1 MGCGGVGKLV
11 ANTLWRAGNEVFI
24 LDTNP
29 ESFRYLSEDLKRR
42 AVVGDGTRRDD
53 LVAGGIE
60 DADVFV
66 AVSSSDSANAMA
78 SQMAKHTFHVDK
90 VVCRI
95 NDPASYAMYIE
106 LGLDAVSATQE
117 VSYLIVGKVGG

>member
-11 ANTLWRAGNEVFI
+11 ASTLWRAGNEVVI

-29 ESFRYLSEDLKRR
+29 ESFRHLSEDLKRR
-42 AVVGDGTRRDD
+42 AIVGDGTRRED

-60 DADVFV
+60 EADVFV

-90 VVCRI
+90 VVCRV
-95 NDPASYAMYIE
+95 NDPQSYAMYIE